1 MVSTTKQPA
10 IVSAQPD
17 AHTEPSPGAPA
28 KIMKSPVF
36 IVGSPRSGTT
46 LLYHMLLSA
55 GGFAVYLTESKV
67 FDLVFPQFA
76 DLSAKENRRKAFDLW
91 SQSKLFTL
99 TGLDRAHVERR
110 ILDECRTGGDF
121 LRIVMEEMARNQNVE
136 RWAENTPEHIL
147 YLARIKNEIPDALV
161 IHMIRDGR
169 DVALSLEKKGWV
181 QPFPWDQNRRT
192 VVAGLYWEWLLD
204 KGREY
209 QKSIGLDYME
219 VRYEAL
225 IDQPVET
232 LAQISRFIGQ
242 DLDYER
248 IQRVGIG
255 SVSEPNTSF
264 EKESQ
269 SGAFGPVGRWRK
281 GIPPGE
287 LAALEEWIGPTL
299 QKLGY
304 PVTPSEPSRERK
316 SSWPGMRATYRCYW
330 NLKLWVKTETPFGRM
345 FVKAG
350 PADL

>member
-10 IVSAQPD
+10 MVSAQPD
-17 AHTEPSPGAPA
+17 ALSQPSSGAPK

-36 IVGSPRSGTT
+36 VVGSPRSGTT

-76 DLSAKENRRKAFDLW
+76 DLSVRENRRKAFDLW

-99 TGLDRAHVERR
+99 TGLDRALLEER
-110 ILDECRTGGDF
+110 ILNECRTGGDF
-121 LRIVMEEMARNQNVE
+121 LRMVMEEMARKQNVG

-147 YLARIKNEIPDALV
+147 YLARIKKEIPDAVV

-181 QPFPWDQNRRT
+181 QPFAWDRGRRT
-192 VVAGLYWEWLLD
+192 IIAGLYWEWLVE

-209 QKSIGLDYME
+209 HEAINRDYME

-225 IDQPVET
+225 IGQPVET

-242 DLDYER
+242 DLDHEV

-264 EKESQ
+264 EQESQ
-269 SGAFGPVGRWRK
+269 AGAFDPVGRWRK
-281 GIPPGE
+281 EFPPGE
-287 LAALEEWIGPTL
+287 LAALEALIGPTL

-304 PVTPSEPSRERK
+304 PVGPGEPSRERK
-316 SSWPGMRATYRCYW
+316 AVWPGTRAIYRGYW
-330 NLKLWVKTETPFGRM
+330 NLKRWLKSKTSLGR
-345 FVKAG
+345 FLVKAG
-350 PADL
+350 PTDL